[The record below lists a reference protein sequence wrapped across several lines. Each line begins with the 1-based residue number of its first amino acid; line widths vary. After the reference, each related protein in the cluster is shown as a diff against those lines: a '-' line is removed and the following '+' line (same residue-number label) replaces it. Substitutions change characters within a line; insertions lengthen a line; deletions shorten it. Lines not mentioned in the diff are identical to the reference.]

1 MLHIALTLG
10 DWAPTLIERLFKVY
24 FSPIFRGIASYVL
37 HQLIGVWAAM

>member
-1 MLHIALTLG
+1 MLHTALTLG

>member
-1 MLHIALTLG
+1 MLHSVWTLG
-10 DWAPTLIERLFKVY
+10 DWAPILIERLFKVY